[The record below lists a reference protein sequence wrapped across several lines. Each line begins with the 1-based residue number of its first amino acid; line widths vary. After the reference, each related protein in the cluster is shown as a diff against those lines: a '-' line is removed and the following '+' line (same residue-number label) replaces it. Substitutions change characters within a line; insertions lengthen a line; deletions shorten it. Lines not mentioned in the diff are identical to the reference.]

1 MRGGFLLEGGGG
13 GYIVKGSGT
22 VTAFTASHCN
32 NTARNFGKK
41 LLSLIIFILKTYCS
55 AYLQNVTKID
65 IL

>member
-1 MRGGFLLEGGGG
+1 M
-13 GYIVKGSGT
+13 KGSGT